1 VLRILGLLLVLA
13 GVAGCSSQ
21 RESQPARTASE
32 QLLIS
37 SAVDHALDRL
47 NVDIPEGTRIWVNA
61 DNFDGYDQ
69 KYAVGAI
76 RDHLLRRGALLVTDK
91 AQADTIVEI
100 RSGALSTDENDM
112 LIGIPSMALPVPF
125 VGATST
131 PELSLLK
138 RSNDK
143 GVAKIGV
150 TAYDAKTGALAPYSP
165 GQPAYGFSKRTR
177 WVVFSLIDWSNSN
190 TLPENVEDESGADE
204 GK

>member
-1 VLRILGLLLVLA
+1 V
-13 GVAGCSSQ
+13 VACSSE
-21 RESQPARTASE
+21 RETQPARTASE
-32 QLLIS
+32 QLMIS

-47 NVDIPEGTRIWVNA
+47 HVDIPRGTRIWVNA
-61 DNFDGYDQ
+61 DNFEGYDQ

-76 RDHLLRRGALLVTDK
+76 RDHLLRQGALLVADK
-91 AQADTIVEI
+91 GQADTIVEI
-100 RSGALSTDENDM
+100 RSGALSTDENSM

-138 RSNDK
+138 RSNEK

-150 TAYDAKTGALAPYSP
+150 TAYDAKTGAMAPYSP
-165 GQPAYGFSKRTR
+165 AQPTYGFSDRTR
-177 WVVFSLIDWSNSN
+177 WVVFSLIDWSNSD

>member
-1 VLRILGLLLVLA
+1 LLRALILLPIFAAV
-13 GVAGCSSQ
+13 VACSSE

-32 QLLIS
+32 ELLIS

-47 NVDIPEGTRIWVNA
+47 HVNFPKGTRIWVSA

-76 RDHLLRRGALLVTDK
+76 RDHLLRQGALLVTDK
-91 AQADTIVEI
+91 GQADTIVEI
-100 RSGALSTDENDM
+100 RSGALSTDKNDM

-138 RSNDK
+138 RSNEK
-143 GVAKIGV
+143 GVAKLGV
-150 TAYDAKTGALAPYSP
+150 TAYDAKTGAMVPYSP
-165 GQPAYGFSKRTR
+165 AQPTYGFSDRTR
-177 WVVFSLIDWSNSN
+177 WVVFSLVDWTNSD

>member
-47 NVDIPEGTRIWVNA
+47 NVDIPTGTRIWVNA

>member
-1 VLRILGLLLVLA
+1 
-13 GVAGCSSQ
+13 
-21 RESQPARTASE
+21 
-32 QLLIS
+32 
-37 SAVDHALDRL
+37 
-47 NVDIPEGTRIWVNA
+47 
-61 DNFDGYDQ
+61 
-69 KYAVGAI
+69 
-76 RDHLLRRGALLVTDK
+76 
-91 AQADTIVEI
+91 
-100 RSGALSTDENDM
+100 M

>member
-1 VLRILGLLLVLA
+1 M
-13 GVAGCSSQ
+13 
-21 RESQPARTASE
+21 
-32 QLLIS
+32 IS

-47 NVDIPEGTRIWVNA
+47 HVDIPRGTRIWVNA
-61 DNFDGYDQ
+61 DNFEGYDQ

-76 RDHLLRRGALLVTDK
+76 RDHLLRQGALLVADK
-91 AQADTIVEI
+91 GQADTIVEI
-100 RSGALSTDENDM
+100 RSGALSTDENSM

-138 RSNDK
+138 RSNEK

-150 TAYDAKTGALAPYSP
+150 TAYDAKTGAMAPYSP
-165 GQPAYGFSKRTR
+165 AQPTYGFSDRTR
-177 WVVFSLIDWSNSN
+177 WVVFSLIDWSNSD

>member
-1 VLRILGLLLVLA
+1 LVWLLALVV
-13 GVAGCSSQ
+13 VAGCSSQ

-32 QLLIS
+32 ELLIS

-47 NVDIPEGTRIWVNA
+47 HVNIPKGTRVWVNA

-76 RDHLLRRGALLVTDK
+76 RDRLLRQGALLVTDK

-100 RSGALSTDENDM
+100 RSGALSTDQNGM

-138 RSNDK
+138 RTNDK

-165 GQPAYGFSKRTR
+165 AQPTYGFSKRTR
-177 WVVFSLIDWSNSN
+177 WVVLSLIDWDNSN
-190 TLPENVEDESGADE
+190 TLPDNVEDESGADE